1 MNNAFKEALKAGR
14 PQIGLWLGLC
24 SSYSAELLAGAGFD
38 WLLIDGEHAPNNV
51 PTVLT
56 QLQAIAPYPSQPV
69 VRPSWNDPV
78 QIKQLLDVGAQTLL
92 VPMVQ
97 NAEEARL
104 AVRATRYPPAGIR
117 GVGSA
122 LARASRWNRVPD
134 YIHRANDAMCVLVQ
148 IETREALKNLP
159 QILDVEGVDGVFIGP
174 ADLSADMGHGGNP
187 QHPEVQAAIED
198 TIQQIRQAGKAPG
211 ILMANEQLA
220 KRYLELG
227 ALFVAVGVDTTLLA
241 RGAEALAARFTHT
254 ATTTTDNNKSV
265 YWTDNV
271 ERNMTTSTLQHN
283 DNKAVEVENRV
294 IKKLFRRLITFLF
307 VLFVFSFLD
316 RINIGFAGLTM
327 GKDLGLTSTMFG
339 LAATLFYVTY
349 VLCGIPS
356 NIMLAKVGARRW
368 IAGIMVVWGIASTC
382 TMFATSPHTLYI
394 LRMLVGIAEAGFLP
408 GILVYLT
415 WWFPAYHRA
424 RANALFM
431 IAMPVTMMLG
441 SILSGYILALDGLW
455 NLKGWQWL
463 FLLEGLPS
471 VVLGVVTWFF
481 LNDTPDKANWLDN
494 EEKQALKAMI
504 DREREHAA
512 IVPASPRSTLREVL
526 TPAVLMYTLAYFC
539 LTNTLSAINIW
550 TPQILQ
556 SFNTGSS
563 NIMIGLLAAIPQFC
577 TIFGMIWWSRRSDRR
592 KERKMHT
599 ILPYL
604 FAAAG
609 WLLASAT
616 HHSLIQLIGIIMASV
631 GSFTAMAIF
640 WTTPDRVISLQ
651 SRAVALA
658 VINAIG
664 NVGSAVSPLLIGILR
679 DTTGS
684 FSSGLWFVAGLLI
697 VGALVLTRI
706 PMSQREDAAAAP
718 GLAAQK
724 GH

>member
-1 MNNAFKEALKAGR
+1 
-14 PQIGLWLGLC
+14 
-24 SSYSAELLAGAGFD
+24 
-38 WLLIDGEHAPNNV
+38 
-51 PTVLT
+51 
-56 QLQAIAPYPSQPV
+56 
-69 VRPSWNDPV
+69 
-78 QIKQLLDVGAQTLL
+78 
-92 VPMVQ
+92 
-97 NAEEARL
+97 
-104 AVRATRYPPAGIR
+104 
-117 GVGSA
+117 
-122 LARASRWNRVPD
+122 
-134 YIHRANDAMCVLVQ
+134 
-148 IETREALKNLP
+148 
-159 QILDVEGVDGVFIGP
+159 
-174 ADLSADMGHGGNP
+174 
-187 QHPEVQAAIED
+187 
-198 TIQQIRQAGKAPG
+198 
-211 ILMANEQLA
+211 
-220 KRYLELG
+220 
-227 ALFVAVGVDTTLLA
+227 
-241 RGAEALAARFTHT
+241 
-254 ATTTTDNNKSV
+254 
-265 YWTDNV
+265 
-271 ERNMTTSTLQHN
+271 MTTSTLH
-283 DNKAVEVENRV
+283 NKAVEHRV
-294 IKKLFRRLITFLF
+294 INKLFRRLIVFLF
-307 VLFVFSFLD
+307 ILFVFSFLD

-382 TMFATSPHTLYI
+382 TMFATSPETLYV

-441 SILSGYILALDGLW
+441 SILSGYILAMDGLW

-471 VVLGVVTWFF
+471 VVLGVVTWFY
-481 LNDTPDKANWLDN
+481 LNDTPDQATWLDDD
-494 EEKQALKAMI
+494 EKQALKTMI
-504 DREREHAA
+504 AREQ
-512 IVPASPRSTLREVL
+512 VL
-526 TPAVLMYTLAYFC
+526 LYTLAYFC

-563 NIMIGLLAAIPQFC
+563 NIVIGLLAAIPQFC
-577 TIFGMIWWSRRSDRR
+577 TILGMIWWSRRSDRL
-592 KERKMHT
+592 KERKKHT

-609 WLLASAT
+609 WMLASAT
-616 HHSLIQLIGIIMASV
+616 DHSLIQLLGIIMAST

-640 WTTPDRVISLQ
+640 WTTPDQVISLQ

-679 DTTGS
+679 DATGS
-684 FSSGLWFVAGLLI
+684 FSSGLWFVAGLLV

-706 PMSQREDAAAAP
+706 PMTQRDQQRNDHVPEP
-718 GLAAQK
+718 HRQ
-724 GH
+724 H

>member
-1 MNNAFKEALKAGR
+1 MAISAGR
-14 PQIGLWLGLC
+14 P
-24 SSYSAELLAGAGFD
+24 
-38 WLLIDGEHAPNNV
+38 
-51 PTVLT
+51 
-56 QLQAIAPYPSQPV
+56 
-69 VRPSWNDPV
+69 
-78 QIKQLLDVGAQTLL
+78 
-92 VPMVQ
+92 
-97 NAEEARL
+97 
-104 AVRATRYPPAGIR
+104 
-117 GVGSA
+117 
-122 LARASRWNRVPD
+122 
-134 YIHRANDAMCVLVQ
+134 
-148 IETREALKNLP
+148 
-159 QILDVEGVDGVFIGP
+159 
-174 ADLSADMGHGGNP
+174 
-187 QHPEVQAAIED
+187 
-198 TIQQIRQAGKAPG
+198 
-211 ILMANEQLA
+211 
-220 KRYLELG
+220 
-227 ALFVAVGVDTTLLA
+227 AVG
-241 RGAEALAARFTHT
+241 
-254 ATTTTDNNKSV
+254 
-265 YWTDNV
+265 
-271 ERNMTTSTLQHN
+271 
-283 DNKAVEVENRV
+283 
-294 IKKLFRRLITFLF
+294 
-307 VLFVFSFLD
+307 
-316 RINIGFAGLTM
+316 
-327 GKDLGLTSTMFG
+327 
-339 LAATLFYVTY
+339 
-349 VLCGIPS
+349 
-356 NIMLAKVGARRW
+356 GARRR
-368 IAGIMVVWGIASTC
+368 
-382 TMFATSPHTLYI
+382 H
-394 LRMLVGIAEAGFLP
+394 
-408 GILVYLT
+408 
-415 WWFPAYHRA
+415 
-424 RANALFM
+424 
-431 IAMPVTMMLG
+431 
-441 SILSGYILALDGLW
+441 
-455 NLKGWQWL
+455 
-463 FLLEGLPS
+463 
-471 VVLGVVTWFF
+471 WFF

>member
-1 MNNAFKEALKAGR
+1 
-14 PQIGLWLGLC
+14 
-24 SSYSAELLAGAGFD
+24 
-38 WLLIDGEHAPNNV
+38 
-51 PTVLT
+51 
-56 QLQAIAPYPSQPV
+56 
-69 VRPSWNDPV
+69 
-78 QIKQLLDVGAQTLL
+78 
-92 VPMVQ
+92 
-97 NAEEARL
+97 
-104 AVRATRYPPAGIR
+104 
-117 GVGSA
+117 
-122 LARASRWNRVPD
+122 
-134 YIHRANDAMCVLVQ
+134 
-148 IETREALKNLP
+148 
-159 QILDVEGVDGVFIGP
+159 
-174 ADLSADMGHGGNP
+174 
-187 QHPEVQAAIED
+187 
-198 TIQQIRQAGKAPG
+198 
-211 ILMANEQLA
+211 
-220 KRYLELG
+220 
-227 ALFVAVGVDTTLLA
+227 
-241 RGAEALAARFTHT
+241 
-254 ATTTTDNNKSV
+254 
-265 YWTDNV
+265 
-271 ERNMTTSTLQHN
+271 MTTSTLQHN

-494 EEKQALKAMI
+494 EEKQALKTMI

-563 NIMIGLLAAIPQFC
+563 NIMIGMLAAIPQFC

>member
-1 MNNAFKEALKAGR
+1 
-14 PQIGLWLGLC
+14 
-24 SSYSAELLAGAGFD
+24 
-38 WLLIDGEHAPNNV
+38 
-51 PTVLT
+51 
-56 QLQAIAPYPSQPV
+56 
-69 VRPSWNDPV
+69 
-78 QIKQLLDVGAQTLL
+78 
-92 VPMVQ
+92 
-97 NAEEARL
+97 
-104 AVRATRYPPAGIR
+104 
-117 GVGSA
+117 
-122 LARASRWNRVPD
+122 
-134 YIHRANDAMCVLVQ
+134 
-148 IETREALKNLP
+148 
-159 QILDVEGVDGVFIGP
+159 
-174 ADLSADMGHGGNP
+174 
-187 QHPEVQAAIED
+187 
-198 TIQQIRQAGKAPG
+198 
-211 ILMANEQLA
+211 
-220 KRYLELG
+220 
-227 ALFVAVGVDTTLLA
+227 
-241 RGAEALAARFTHT
+241 
-254 ATTTTDNNKSV
+254 
-265 YWTDNV
+265 
-271 ERNMTTSTLQHN
+271 MTTSTLQHN

-494 EEKQALKAMI
+494 EEKQALMAMI

-539 LTNTLSAINIW
+539 LTNTLSAISIW
-550 TPQILQ
+550 TPQILK
-556 SFNTGSS
+556 SFNESSS
-563 NIMIGLLAAIPQFC
+563 NITIGLLAAIPQIC
-577 TIFGMIWWSRRSDRR
+577 TILGMIYWSRHSD
-592 KERKMHT
+592 KYQERKHHT
-599 ILPYL
+599 ALPFL

-616 HHSLIQLIGIIMASV
+616 DHNLIQLLGIVMAST
-631 GSFTAMAIF
+631 GSFSAMAIF
-640 WTTPDRVISLQ
+640 WTTPDQSISL
-651 SRAVALA
+651 RARAIGIA
-658 VINAIG
+658 VINATG
-664 NVGSAVSPLLIGILR
+664 NIGSALSPFMIGWLKDI
-679 DTTGS
+679 TGS
-684 FSSGLWFVAGLLI
+684 FSSGLWFVAALLVI
-697 VGALVLTRI
+697 GAVIIWAI
-706 PMSQREDAAAAP
+706 PM
-718 GLAAQK
+718 K
-724 GH
+724 GSRPRATP

>member
-1 MNNAFKEALKAGR
+1 
-14 PQIGLWLGLC
+14 
-24 SSYSAELLAGAGFD
+24 
-38 WLLIDGEHAPNNV
+38 
-51 PTVLT
+51 
-56 QLQAIAPYPSQPV
+56 
-69 VRPSWNDPV
+69 
-78 QIKQLLDVGAQTLL
+78 
-92 VPMVQ
+92 
-97 NAEEARL
+97 
-104 AVRATRYPPAGIR
+104 
-117 GVGSA
+117 
-122 LARASRWNRVPD
+122 
-134 YIHRANDAMCVLVQ
+134 
-148 IETREALKNLP
+148 
-159 QILDVEGVDGVFIGP
+159 
-174 ADLSADMGHGGNP
+174 
-187 QHPEVQAAIED
+187 
-198 TIQQIRQAGKAPG
+198 
-211 ILMANEQLA
+211 
-220 KRYLELG
+220 
-227 ALFVAVGVDTTLLA
+227 
-241 RGAEALAARFTHT
+241 
-254 ATTTTDNNKSV
+254 
-265 YWTDNV
+265 
-271 ERNMTTSTLQHN
+271 MTTSTLQTH
-283 DNKAVEVENRV
+283 DNKAVEQRAIN
-294 IKKLFRRLITFLF
+294 KLFRRLIVFLF
-307 VLFVFSFLD
+307 ILFVFSFLD

-356 NIMLAKVGARRW
+356 NIMLAKIGARRW

-382 TMFATSPHTLYI
+382 TMFATSPETLYV

-441 SILSGYILALDGLW
+441 SILSGYILAMDGLW

-471 VVLGVVTWFF
+471 VVLGVVTWFY
-481 LNDTPDKANWLDN
+481 LNDTPDQATWLD
-494 EEKQALKAMI
+494 EDEKQALKTMI
-504 DREREHAA
+504 AREQEVA
-512 IVPASPRSTLREVL
+512 IARAVTPRSTLREVL
-526 TPAVLMYTLAYFC
+526 TPAVLLYTLAYFC

-563 NIMIGLLAAIPQFC
+563 NIVIGLLAAIPQFC
-577 TIFGMIWWSRRSDRR
+577 TILGMIWWSRRAMARQ
-592 KERKMHT
+592 KKQKT
-599 ILPYL
+599 PPPLPYL

-609 WLLASAT
+609 WMLASAT
-616 HHSLIQLIGIIMASV
+616 DHSLIQLLGIIMAST

-679 DTTGS
+679 DATGS
-684 FSSGLWFVAGLLI
+684 FSSGLWFVAGLLV

-706 PMSQREDAAAAP
+706 PMTQRDQQRNDHVPEP
-718 GLAAQK
+718 YRQ
-724 GH
+724 H